1 MFLQKMMKNIDWR
14 TRPFDLPTSDTVWL
28 CYVGDKLTEMV
39 SSTIANLNII
49 DKLANHTVHWDSMR
63 WSTTSKNK
71 FKWLTLKSWFLTKKR
86 NVSQYYLQQ
95 SFSGLHNKLLFLN
108 LTVERWNIRCTK
120 TFWPKSY
127 RFRAVSFLISW
138 EAVLIGFRV
147 R

>member
-1 MFLQKMMKNIDWR
+1 MEWLISNVVAETEMKNIDWR

-28 CYVGDKLTEMV
+28 CYVGDKLPEMI

-49 DKLANHTVHWDSMR
+49 DKLANHTVYWDSMR

-95 SFSGLHNKLLFLN
+95 SFSGLLSPG
-108 LTVERWNIRCTK
+108 RSDCTIN
-120 TFWPKSY
+120 SY
-127 RFRAVSFLISW
+127 SW
-138 EAVLIGFRV
+138 LKPFTTESNCRKMNY
-147 R
+147 